1 MMKAA
6 KLKRWMKDGKEDHKL
21 RGLIEG
27 GAVSVDEKPDA
38 AWLTFGAEF
47 PGFKEEQ
54 FKRAFDR
61 NAKSCLSKD
70 SGTRNIQ
77 HAQHSSCS
85 VV

>member
-1 MMKAA
+1 MKTA
-6 KLKRWMKDGKEDHKL
+6 KSKRWMTDGKEDQKL

-27 GAVSVDEKPDA
+27 GAISADEKPDI

-61 NAKSCLSKD
+61 NMKAIRSKD
-70 SGTRNIQ
+70 SG
-77 HAQHSSCS
+77 ACD
-85 VV
+85 V